1 MPTIPNFYKID
12 CEREVVLQG
21 KSSTFV
27 TITRNDDVGGID
39 AGDALV
45 IVPYVQANTFNTQA
59 IFSATPITNVPA
71 TSISLRYTPAGSPGA
86 TGATGP
92 FFGSIPSFSHLANGA
107 IVKNWYDV
115 DSTLPPNTPLII
127 TDATSST
134 FSLTTPG
141 GTVNITPPVTAVT
154 IETGDYEVDGNNWK
168 INGGN
173 ALYQTNTENNQ
184 IAAIWEPRDTTVPN
198 LFDGTIFST
207 YGTDTGFF
215 GRDSGGYWARITY
228 DVNNT
233 KTRGITFRIDYD
245 GQDNSHLKVNFL
257 ICAIDANTVNP
268 NNLIPADPALSPYGL
283 KSRPT
288 GDNLYDYQEI
298 HFFGYQQDYVRP
310 SRNLSSLPFP
320 LEKPLYD
327 DRISYGLLKTNPK
340 ISGNVK
346 LTVDSSGSLW
356 LNSFSANDELSNA
369 TYKRFPVSAS
379 STYQKD
385 LYTFFKEGRTPPS
398 TVFALYQED
407 NQYLN
412 NKTTFSQQY
421 DNFYNYG
428 IEQLNSKFYDE
439 NFSFLA
445 PIWLRKVLPDYFI
458 VFRVDGPLNIDSY
471 KNFNTED
478 KFKDFFKEARIVK
491 TYDLRSS
498 SKLGGYLRN
507 IVNDPRFKERP
518 LGVSWEVD
526 VATYWSGIAYQNGT
540 MTAKGEFLY
549 DFFKADRP
557 IKELEEY
564 ITAGFE
570 RNGMISTN
578 LINLEFLFD
587 DDEAPLYGI
596 NRYFGFYVTENQ
608 LAEFEIEPSVLG
620 KIDDQI
626 PAPKPKVDGEPYS
639 TRSFVQT
646 NPNGIQLPVHYYHNS
661 SYQNNNS
668 IVPDYQGLVAGKFPL
683 PAMVDD
689 PLRFFYVKDRNDVFK
704 RVNKLSEV
712 DYGTPGST
720 EYIRATQLQL
730 FDTQEDIS
738 VYGGVN
744 EIVSQFPA
752 QLLDAGKAQMRI
764 HLIDQNGTGVLA
776 NDEELRL
783 EVRRYN
789 DPGRKQSYYIQV
801 TDITGSNVTVDYLMN
816 QEVTQLTSSFTQPA
830 IGSTVTVNV
839 IDSGIFSSGEQ
850 VYIVGGGYY
859 RVAQVNSVTSVDLI
873 NLGNPGNSTPASTV
887 LLNSFVGF
895 NKSGDATYVST
906 ALNNYLTIDN
916 YLTINLVDISSP
928 YVLNDAWRVE
938 VDYPSLEVFLLAG
951 SNNLDAFYKPDYQQ
965 FTWVM
970 DANGTGLQPGDAWD
984 YPVYDPDGAYYRSTF
999 SNEGTPEQVAKA
1011 IAKCANS
1018 FENSPVQAWSI
1029 GKIVYMRSNLLYEDG
1044 NDIVISR
1051 RLRDDSEYANLG
1063 FYETGNVEKGL
1074 TINQLKSTQY
1084 SSINLKPVI
1093 VEAIDNPTV
1102 NGFYLQISRS
1112 GNNWTIFGRKNA
1124 DVSTYSLA
1132 TTTGTV
1138 VWRVVSDPYFKENGI
1153 PLALD
1158 LDQIPD
1164 NTGIEVAYTVA
1175 GNTTV
1180 EQNFIGGVKRK
1191 RNRAR
1196 ISSANGQK
1204 YYSDRRIQ
1212 KTSSIITGS
1221 YSIIVSTENLYVGSP
1236 VSGTGIPIGS
1246 IVVDVNATGVIIDKP
1261 ATSSGTFTLSYGEF
1275 SILNNSLQTQQWYQA
1290 QKGLYSR
1297 MKPWTVQGKYI
1308 YSLPYLE
1315 EPLYDEDEYLKGFT
1329 GVNDY
1334 AVIQLDDTTQEFFI
1348 SIDSRIVAYKLYRPI
1363 LGIFSVFPIKEFD
1376 FDFIFS
1382 DYSYT
1387 PTLEVLPYFFKETLK
1402 TGQSVELPVFENF
1415 NLSLKNSQGLPVSV
1429 TSANRYS
1436 LKIEA
1441 FDGNNK
1447 KWHNIEWLNI
1457 RSSPTTFPFALPR
1470 GVWSGSELLLNTFY
1484 PLYDYDKNEYP
1495 LFSVDGSYAA
1505 VSNESPYSSKYQFR
1519 GVGRRNFDRRYL
1531 TVNDQSTGDAI
1542 NFYPEKFRLTYLAA
1556 GTIIN
1561 NTLTIENYNY
1571 KLDRDLKL
1579 FNGFAGLQDIEGIQ
1593 DADVIQTF
1601 KEQDRYVEAFTYQ
1614 LLLSEYDRLREN
1626 FNKDFAVKSK
1636 VVPYIT
1642 KWVQEGT
1649 DARDNYYRLNNSLA
1663 FGINNLSP
1671 NDQINFAETSVLT
1684 HEFPY
1689 LDSFPKNYPTDSLD
1703 VSRSY
1708 MFAKLDDQA
1717 TNGKT
1722 WYELMTTDVSN
1733 DWFTKY
1739 FSVGYPTEKSFGQDS
1754 VPKPR
1759 EERYTFFNFVQGIG
1773 KSQTLFRGAKIEC
1786 LVRNILGLT
1795 SLSFYANSLSNQAT
1809 LTLVDRN
1816 LISSLGIND
1825 EISGYGLPVGTRI
1838 LSVDT
1843 LNGKITLSNPS
1854 SLSTTSQLYQIIS
1867 YPEINDSTLFNEYK
1881 FAAIARFVQYDS
1893 YKVEKPV
1900 EIEFI
1905 KNDKFKTL
1913 AMVITVRL
1921 DDYRVQHGHYDYAIQ
1936 YFMNDILKNQNQQQ
1950 KKIVPISTRTSIH
1963 LRNFLPYYDGATT
1976 FSVNDYVENAAARP
1990 RQGFLGGGYLQLG
2003 NKKLGGLIDYS
2014 IAPQWNFGSFSAA
2027 FKSVDTSFPFNLQDE
2042 LSFIQNGYRVNTA
2055 NNATYPFIYNIQNS
2069 NNTSNGFIVSRENG
2083 QDGVLFSLH
2092 TILKNDINGTTV
2104 MRYATDSQSGNDS
2117 IAPLSVRFP
2126 TAQKSNKFVVAPLP
2140 SELYNPN
2147 QWGLGGGSTNPVT
2160 DATNFQLQKSVTA
2173 IEGGT
2178 RGFSSI
2184 RNYLTFGN
2192 LTFLVNTEDSAIKY
2206 YNVTS
2211 TGKEE
2216 TVEYRL
2222 RFVSPD
2228 SIIKQNVLHYSIDE
2242 DKPQEYLN
2250 TELIGYN
2257 LVKTGLQEYLLR
2269 HRGYYEPKSRDI
2281 ITFWL
2286 REDPQFTQHFEKDYL
2301 LSNTHINS
2309 KSDFSGLLRNYGI
2322 NKVST
2327 QGNILNISRGS
2338 SYKSLYPLI
2347 GEIAVDSWD
2356 RFVLDSSWDKD
2367 FYRNYSTTVNFFNVN
2382 GLEEMKEQKT
2392 FMASKVMN
2400 VPKLFEFQTFNTDEL
2415 TFELVSPAV
2424 EIGVNNLVKNQ
2435 TVRNQSKQDAD
2446 KPKLIVNVDLRKRLK
2461 RDLIEEMGNGINIDE
2476 FARLTSYN
2484 VAPMNAYNTAD
2495 IDKLRN
2501 DYLEKNIIDL
2511 YETTDIILYSKIE
2524 EGIELFNSNLTE
2536 LEKVNAKYRVD
2547 KNCVITKLDTFIY
2560 RIEKT
2565 LDPKV
2570 SAGFSLGTIVKRI

>member
-1 MPTIPNFYKID
+1 MPTVPNFYKID

-21 KSSTFV
+21 RSSTFV
-27 TITRNDDVGGID
+27 TITRNDGTGGISPTD
-39 AGDALV
+39 DLIV
-45 IVPYVQANTFNTQA
+45 IPYVQANTFSAQA
-59 IFSATPITNVPA
+59 IFTAAPITIGAA
-71 TSISLRYTPAGSPGA
+71 TSITFSYTPAGIPGGQ
-86 TGATGP
+86 TATGP
-92 FFGSIPSFSHLANGA
+92 FYGSIPSFSHLANNA
-107 IVKNWYDV
+107 IVKNWYDI
-115 DSTLPPNTPLII
+115 DSTLPPDTPLIV
-127 TDATSST
+127 TNVTSST

-141 GTVNITPPVTAVT
+141 GLVNITPPATPVT
-154 IETGDYEVDGNNWK
+154 IETGEYDIDGINWK
-168 INGGN
+168 INGGDT
-173 ALYQTNTENNQ
+173 LYQTNTENLNPSL
-184 IAAIWEPRDTTVPN
+184 IWTPFDTTEPN
-198 LFDGTIFST
+198 LFDGTTFGV

-215 GRDSGGYWARITY
+215 GRGVGGYWVKVNY
-228 DVNNT
+228 DQQNI
-233 KTRGITFRIDYD
+233 KTRGVTFRIDYD
-245 GQDNSHLKVNFL
+245 GEKNSHLKLNFL
-257 ICAIDANTVNP
+257 ICAGTKTSNAQSL
-268 NNLIPADPALSPYGL
+268 LIPSDPAIPPFGL
-283 KSRPT
+283 KSRSA
-288 GDNLYDYQEI
+288 GDNTHEYQEI
-298 HFFGYQQDYVRP
+298 HFFGYTQDYVRP
-310 SRNLSSLPFP
+310 SRDSSSLPYS
-320 LEKPLYD
+320 LENPLYD
-327 DRISYGLLKTNPK
+327 DKISYGLLKTNPK

-346 LTVDSSGSLW
+346 LTVDSNGSLW

-369 TYKRFPVSAS
+369 TYKKFPVSAT

-385 LYTFFKEGRTPPS
+385 LYTFFKNGGTPSS
-398 TVFALYQED
+398 TVFALYQKD

-412 NKTTFSQQY
+412 TKTKFSQQY

-458 VFRVDGPLNIDSY
+458 VFRIDGPLNADSY
-471 KNFNTED
+471 KNFSTEE

-518 LGVSWEVD
+518 LEVSWEID
-526 VATYWSGIAYQNGT
+526 VATYWNGIAYQNGT
-540 MTAKGEFLY
+540 MTGKGEFLY
-549 DFFKADRP
+549 DFFKVDRP

-570 RNGMISTN
+570 RNSMISTN

-587 DDEAPLYGI
+587 DEEAPLYGI

-620 KIDDQI
+620 KIANQS
-626 PAPKPKVDGEPYS
+626 PLPKPKVDGEPYS
-639 TRSFVQT
+639 TRPFIQT
-646 NPNGIQLPVHYYHNS
+646 NLNGVQLPVHYYHNS
-661 SYQNNNS
+661 SYQNNNL

-683 PAMVDD
+683 SAMVDD
-689 PLRFFYVKDRNDVFK
+689 PLRFFYVKDRNDIFK

-712 DYGTPGST
+712 DYGLPGSS

-738 VYGGVN
+738 AYGGVN
-744 EIVSQFPA
+744 EIASQFPA

-783 EVRRYN
+783 EVKSYN
-789 DPGRKQSYYIQV
+789 DPGRKQTYYIQV

-816 QEVTQLTSSFTQPA
+816 QEVTQLSSSFTQP
-830 IGSTVTVNV
+830 IVGSAVTVSV
-839 IDSGIFSSGEQ
+839 INSGIFSAGEQ

-859 RVAQVNSVTSVDLI
+859 RVAQVNSSTSVDLI
-873 NLGNPGNSTPASTV
+873 NLGNPGNSAPASTV
-887 LLNSFVGF
+887 LINSFVGF
-895 NKSGDATYVST
+895 HKSGDATYVST

-928 YVLNDAWRVE
+928 YVLNDGWRVE

-951 SNNLDAFYKPDYQQ
+951 SNNLDAFYKPNYQQ

-1018 FENSPVQAWSI
+1018 FENSPVQAWAI
-1029 GKIVYMRSNLLYEDG
+1029 GKTVYMRSNLLHEDG
-1044 NDIVISR
+1044 NDIFLIR
-1051 RLRDDSEYANLG
+1051 RLRNDSEYSNLG

-1074 TINQLKSTQY
+1074 TINQLKGSQY

-1093 VEAIDNPTV
+1093 IEAIDNPTV
-1102 NGFYLQISRS
+1102 NGFYLQISRN
-1112 GNNWTIFGRKNA
+1112 GNNWIIFGRKNA

-1138 VWRVVSDPYFKENGI
+1138 VWRVVTDPYFKENGI

-1158 LDQIPD
+1158 LNQIPD

-1196 ISSANGQK
+1196 ISFPNGQK

-1212 KTSSIITGS
+1212 KTSTITSGS
-1221 YSIIVSTENLYVGSP
+1221 YSIVVNTEKLYVGSP

-1246 IVVDVNATGVIIDKP
+1246 IVVDINATGVIIDKP
-1261 ATSSGTFTLSYGEF
+1261 ATSTATSTLSYGEF
-1275 SILNNSLQTQQWYQA
+1275 SILNDSLQTQQWYQA
-1290 QKGLYSR
+1290 QKSLYSR
-1297 MKPWTVQGKYI
+1297 MKPWTIQGKYI

-1363 LGIFSVFPIKEFD
+1363 LGIFSIFPIKEFD

-1387 PTLEVLPYFFKETLK
+1387 PTLEVLSYFYKETLQAGK
-1402 TGQSVELPVFENF
+1402 SIEIPLYENF
-1415 NLSLKNSQGLPVSV
+1415 VLSQKGPNGVFVPPY
-1429 TSANRYS
+1429 TTNRYAIN
-1436 LKIEA
+1436 IEA
-1441 FDGNNK
+1441 FDGNEK
-1447 KWHNIEWLNI
+1447 KWYNIEKLNI
-1457 RSSPTTFPFALPR
+1457 RGINQQTAPASGLWT
-1470 GVWSGSELLLNTFY
+1470 GSELLINTFY
-1484 PLYDYDKNEYP
+1484 PLYDYDKTEYP
-1495 LFSVDGSYAA
+1495 LFSVDSSYTNI
-1505 VSNESPYSSKYQFR
+1505 SNESPYSTRYQFR
-1519 GVGRRNFDRRYL
+1519 GVGERNFNRRYL
-1531 TVNDQSTGDAI
+1531 TVNDAVTGKAI
-1542 NFYPEKFRLTYLAA
+1542 VFYPEKFKLTYLPS
-1556 GTIIN
+1556 N
-1561 NTLTIENYNY
+1561 SSNTLTIENFNY
-1571 KLDRDLKL
+1571 RADRDLKL

-1593 DADVIQTF
+1593 DADIIQTF

-1649 DARDNYYRLNNSLA
+1649 DARDNYYRLNNSMA

-1671 NDQINFAETSVLT
+1671 NGQINFAETAVLT

-1689 LDSFPKNYPTDSLD
+1689 LDSFPKNYPVDSLD
-1703 VSRSY
+1703 SSRSY

-1722 WYELMTTDVSN
+1722 WYTLLSTDISN

-1739 FSVGYPTEKSFGQDS
+1739 FSVGYPTEKAYGNDF

-1759 EERYTFFNFVQGIG
+1759 EERYTFFKFIQGIG
-1773 KSQTLFRGAKIEC
+1773 KSQTIFRGAKIEG
-1786 LVRNILGLT
+1786 LVKNTLGLT
-1795 SLSFYANSLSNQAT
+1795 KLSFFANALANQPV
-1809 LTLVDRN
+1809 LTLLDKN
-1816 LISSLGIND
+1816 LVSSLAIND
-1825 EISGYGLPVGTRI
+1825 EIIGYGLPTGTII
-1838 LSVDT
+1838 LSINSI
-1843 LNGKITLSNPS
+1843 NGTITLSNPS
-1854 SLSTTSQLYQIIS
+1854 SQATTSQLYQVIS
-1867 YPEINDSTLFNEYK
+1867 YPEISDSLLFNNYK
-1881 FAAIARFVQYDS
+1881 FAAITRFTQYDS
-1893 YKVEKPV
+1893 YKVEKPI

-1905 KNDKFKTL
+1905 KNDTFKSL
-1913 AMVITVRL
+1913 LMIITVRL
-1921 DDYRVQHGHYDYAIQ
+1921 DDYRIQHGHYDYAVQ
-1936 YFMNDILKNQNQQQ
+1936 YFMNDILKTQNQQQ
-1950 KKIVPISTRTSIH
+1950 KKIIPAIVNQTSIQ
-1963 LRNFLPYYDGATT
+1963 LRNFLPYSDGSNVFT
-1976 FSVNDYVENAAARP
+1976 VNNYTKNAAARP
-1990 RQGFLGGGYLQLG
+1990 RQGFLGGGYVQLG
-2003 NKKLGGLIDYS
+2003 NKKLGGLIDYTTNS
-2014 IAPQWNFGSFSAA
+2014 PQFNNGAFSVK
-2027 FKSVDTSFPFNLQDE
+2027 FKSVDTTFPFNLQED
-2042 LSFIQNGYRVNTA
+2042 LSFIQNSYRINTSD
-2055 NNATYPFIYNIQNS
+2055 NLSYPFIYNLQTAQS
-2069 NNTSNGFIVSRENG
+2069 LPNGFIVSQENG
-2083 QDGVLFSLH
+2083 QDGLLFSLH
-2092 TILKNDINGTTV
+2092 SILKNTAGVVN
-2104 MRYATDSQSGNDS
+2104 MRYTIDSQLGNNN
-2117 IAPLSVRFP
+2117 IAPLSVGFS
-2126 TAQKSNKFVVAPLP
+2126 TASTTNNFTVAALPFERYLPPNWGLSSSTPLP
-2140 SELYNPN
+2140 VIN
-2147 QWGLGGGSTNPVT
+2147 STNS
-2160 DATNFQLQKSVTA
+2160 ASQKSVTA

-2178 RGFSSI
+2178 NGFMSI
-2184 RNYLTFGN
+2184 KNYLTFGN
-2192 LTFLVNTEDSAIKY
+2192 LTTLVNTEDSAIKY
-2206 YNVTS
+2206 FNVTAN
-2211 TGKEE
+2211 GKKE

-2222 RFVSPD
+2222 RFISPD
-2228 SIIKQNVLHYSIDE
+2228 TLIKQNNLHYAIDE

-2257 LVKTGLQEYLLR
+2257 LVNTGLQEYMLR
-2269 HRGYYEPKSRDI
+2269 HRGYYEPKSRDV

-2286 REDPQFTQHFEKDYL
+2286 REDQLFTQHFEKDYL

-2322 NKVST
+2322 SKVSV

-2347 GEIAVDSWD
+2347 KEVAIDTCD
-2356 RFVLDSSWDKD
+2356 RFALDSSWDKD
-2367 FYRNYSTTVNFFNVN
+2367 FYRNYLTISNYFAVS
-2382 GLEEMKEQKT
+2382 GLEEMEEQKS
-2392 FMASKVMN
+2392 FMASKAMN
-2400 VPKLFEFQTFNTDEL
+2400 VPKLFEFQTFTAEEI

-2424 EIGVNNLVKNQ
+2424 EIGVDNLVKNQ

-2446 KPKLIVNVDLRKRLK
+2446 KPKLVIDVNLRKRLK
-2461 RDLIEEMGNGINIDE
+2461 RELITDMSNGINVDE

-2484 VAPMNAYNTAD
+2484 VTPMNAYTTAD

-2501 DYLEKNIIDL
+2501 GYLEKNIIDL
-2511 YETTDIILYSKIE
+2511 YEITDIILYGKNA
-2524 EGIELFNSNLTE
+2524 EGIELFNINLTE
-2536 LEKVNAKYRVD
+2536 LEKVNANYRVVKD
-2547 KNCVITKLDTFIY
+2547 CVITKLKPFIY

-2570 SAGFSLGTIVKRI
+2570 ATGFSLGAIVKRI